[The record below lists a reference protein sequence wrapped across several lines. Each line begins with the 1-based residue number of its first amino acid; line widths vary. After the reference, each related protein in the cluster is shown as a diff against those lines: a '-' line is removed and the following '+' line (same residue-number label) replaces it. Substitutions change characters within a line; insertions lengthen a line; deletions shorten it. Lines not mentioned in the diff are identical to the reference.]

1 VTGVY
6 RLTSPGGEVYEGDLL
21 DEKRH
26 GVGEYRYA
34 DGTVY
39 SGEWHRGQRQ
49 GFGTLISPTGAVY
62 EGEFDH
68 DLIHGEGLWSWTD
81 GSSYAGQTKH
91 GVREGKGLYVTRM
104 RVSVRLSV

>member
-1 VTGVY
+1 M
-6 RLTSPGGEVYEGDLL
+6 TSYLLQNSPKPQSSFPKVYEGDLL

-62 EGEFDH
+62 EGTCVCTGCQKRFAQK
-68 DLIHGEGLWSWTD
+68 LLFP
-81 GSSYAGQTKH
+81 
-91 GVREGKGLYVTRM
+91 
-104 RVSVRLSV
+104 